1 MFCLK
6 ELTPQEWIACAVRHV
21 DAVLIDHAHCEQK
34 AAVTALSFVSK
45 YPDDNELVS
54 RLAALA
60 EEEAGHFRE
69 MVNLCLER
77 GLKLGHPG
85 ADPYVKALLAHT
97 RPHGW
102 MHREDRLLICA
113 LIEARSCERLKLLAE
128 HLEEEQLRET
138 YAAFWKAEVQHFK
151 LFVDLASRTR
161 QHALHIEPAQA
172 EAETKLRLDA
182 LAEEEARIMSA
193 QPIRPAIH

>member
-6 ELTPQEWIACAVRHV
+6 EMTQMQWVECAIHNV
-21 DAVLIDHAHCEQK
+21 DVVLVDHAHCEHK
-34 AAVTALSFVSK
+34 AAITALSFVSK
-45 YPDDNELVS
+45 YPDDEELVY

-69 MVNLCLER
+69 MVQLCMQR

-85 ADPYVKALLAHT
+85 ADPYVKALLGHT
-97 RPHGW
+97 RPNDW

-128 HLEEEQLRET
+128 HLEEEALRAVYT
-138 YAAFWKAEVQHFK
+138 SFWKAEVQHFK
-151 LFVDLASRTR
+151 LFVDLATRTR
-161 QHALHIEPAQA
+161 QLALKTDEKQA
-172 EAETKLRLDA
+172 SHETQYRLDV
-182 LAEEEARIMSA
+182 LAEEESKIIKEL
-193 QPIRPAIH
+193 PIRPAIH